1 MKWRLPWILTRAG
14 PSRKKPGHS
23 RLMSLPAEAFAERWD
38 MLVTAAALK
47 ALTHADRGKA
57 LAPNRIVKQL
67 ETEIETDRE
76 MVEPQHETQVPRSSP
91 M

>member
-1 MKWRLPWILTRAG
+1 
-14 PSRKKPGHS
+14 
-23 RLMSLPAEAFAERWD
+23 